1 MIHFDSNEEK
11 YFSWYLEE
19 LKERKY
25 IDNWKKIEIAYEL
38 TDGLSHTY
46 IKKMK
51 KIEDVEL
58 MQTIL
63 SPSSYTPDFK
73 IFWNKKAYGI
83 FVQDINNTKNK
94 IVTPFICDS
103 EGISIVETKGTFDMG
118 NMTRLA
124 TLNIKFMYFRYNI
137 YVNLIKVPTIFKK
150 TFTPDRY
157 LMTDKTFRPRA
168 INYGTKKKPIGPK
181 SLSKFI
187 NEIC

>member
-1 MIHFDSNEEK
+1 MKFHSNEEK

-19 LKERKY
+19 LKGRRY
-25 IDNWKKIEIAYEL
+25 IDNWEKIEVSYEL

-46 IKKMK
+46 LKKMK
-51 KIEDVEL
+51 RVEDKEMV
-58 MQTIL
+58 QTIL

-73 IFWNKKAYGI
+73 IYWNKKAYGI
-83 FVQDINNTKNK
+83 FVEDINNAKDK
-94 IVTPFICDS
+94 IKTPFICDS

-124 TLNIKFMYFRYNI
+124 TLNIKFMYYRYNI
-137 YVNLIKVPTIFKK
+137 YVNLVKVPDIFKK

-157 LMTDKTFRPRA
+157 LMTDKTFKPRA
-168 INYGTKKKPIGPK
+168 IKYAVR

-187 NEIC
+187 NEIQ